1 MENCIF
7 CKIAGGKIPCSKVYE
22 DDDVLAFLD
31 IKPAAKGH
39 ALVIPKRHYD
49 TLIHTP
55 IPVLD
60 KMIEAA
66 KKVAVSQEKMLGATG
81 CNFLV
86 NNGKDAGQVVL
97 HTHLHVI
104 PRGADDG
111 LHLSWDPKEYS
122 RDEMAGHQAKLR
134 EFLK

>member
-1 MENCIF
+1 MLKRMTLNLLKSREGSQNFGETMENCIF

-66 KKVAVSQEKMLGATG
+66 KKVAVSQEKML
-81 CNFLV
+81 
-86 NNGKDAGQVVL
+86 
-97 HTHLHVI
+97 
-104 PRGADDG
+104 
-111 LHLSWDPKEYS
+111 
-122 RDEMAGHQAKLR
+122 
-134 EFLK
+134 

>member
-1 MENCIF
+1 MEHCIF
-7 CKIAGGKIPCSKVYE
+7 CKIVSGQIPCSKLYE
-22 DDDVLAFLD
+22 DNDVLAFLD

-39 ALVIPKRHYD
+39 ALIIPKRHYD

-66 KKVAVSQEKMLGATG
+66 KKVAVSQEKMLGSTG

-86 NNGKDAGQVVL
+86 NNGKDAGQVVS

-104 PRGADDG
+104 PRSAEDG
-111 LHLSWDPKEYS
+111 LHLSWTPTEYGS
-122 RDEMAGHQAKLR
+122 NEMNEHQAKLR